1 MINPVQNYHYNQ
13 QRRAGPRP
21 LLCYSPSTSL
31 YFGTEGKVSS
41 CCYNREPLGRYP
53 DQSIREIWQGRPRQ
67 TLCQRVSQGDLGGG
81 CNGCGSQIETGNYG
95 AVVAQHF
102 DRWSV
107 DPDRPTSFSFE
118 LHNACN
124 LECIMCNGE
133 LSSRIR
139 RYREL
144 RPAMPQAY
152 GGEFVEELEDFIP
165 HLEGTTF
172 YGGEPF
178 VMRLYYQIWERLIAL
193 NPECEITI
201 QTNASLLPDQA
212 LSVLERG
219 NVHIGISLD
228 SVRRETYCS
237 IRRNADFDEVI
248 KNTRWLA
255 EYSQYHDRPFGISAC
270 IMTVNWQELAEL
282 MAFAD
287 DLGAVLYFNTVWEPE
302 HLSLAYAA
310 PTMIQQ
316 VIDLYGRLA
325 VERGLHG
332 PMNAAGAVTSTN
344 LAGYI
349 ALLGTWYQAAIHRQS
364 QQKLAELKS
373 LV

>member
-1 MINPVQNYHYNQ
+1 MINPIQNYHYNQ

-21 LLCYSPSTSL
+21 VLCYSPSTSL
-31 YFGTEGKVSS
+31 YFGTDGNVSS

-53 DQSIREIWQGRPRQ
+53 DQSIQEIWQGRPRQ
-67 TLCQRVSQGDLGGG
+67 TLCQRVAKGELGGG
-81 CNGCGSQIETGNYG
+81 CNGCGSQIEFGNYG

-107 DPDRPTSFSFE
+107 DPDHPTSFSFE

-144 RPAMPQAY
+144 RAPMQQAY
-152 GGEFVEELEDFIP
+152 GDGFVEELEDFIP
-165 HLEGTTF
+165 YLEGTTF

-178 VMRLYYQIWERLIAL
+178 LMRLYYRIWEKMINL
-193 NPECEITI
+193 NPDCEITI
-201 QTNASLLPDQA
+201 QTNATLLPDQA

-228 SVRRETYCS
+228 TVRRDTYGS

-248 KNTRWLA
+248 QNTRWLA
-255 EYSQYHDRPFGISAC
+255 DYSHHHNRPIGISAC
-270 IMTVNWQELAEL
+270 IMTVNWQELSEL
-282 MAFAD
+282 MDFTD

-302 HLSLAYAA
+302 HLSLAYAE
-310 PTMIQQ
+310 PTMILR
-316 VIDLYGRLA
+316 VIEHYSQLA
-325 VERGLHG
+325 VERGLRG
-332 PMNAAGAVTSTN
+332 PHDTPGTVTSTN
-344 LAGYI
+344 LTGYI
-349 ALLGTWYQAAIHRQS
+349 ALLGTWYQAAIRRAGEA
-364 QQKLAELKS
+364 KLANFNS